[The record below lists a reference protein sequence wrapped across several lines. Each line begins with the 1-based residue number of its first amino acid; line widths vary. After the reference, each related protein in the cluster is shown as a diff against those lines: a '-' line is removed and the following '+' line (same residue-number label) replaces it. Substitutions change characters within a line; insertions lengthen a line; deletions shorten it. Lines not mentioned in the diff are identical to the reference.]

1 MSDQKLKNKLPT
13 IHQTRKVASSRLFEI
28 EALDLEFSNGEK
40 REYERLVSRG
50 VGAVLIVPILR
61 KEGQEDTV
69 LLIREYAAG
78 TERYEL
84 AFPKGKVEVGEETL
98 HAANREIME
107 EVGYQSGKLTLL
119 KALSLAPGYLGH
131 VTNIILA
138 EDLSERRE
146 EGDEPEEIEVVPWKL
161 SEIDQLIER
170 DDFAEGR
177 SVAAVYLLKQ
187 HLAKNP

>member
-1 MSDQKLKNKLPT
+1 MKNKLPT
-13 IHQTRKVASSRLFEI
+13 IHQIKKVASSRLFEI
-28 EALDLEFSNGEK
+28 EALNLEFSNGEK

-61 KEGQEDTV
+61 QEGEEDKV

-84 AFPKGKVEVGEETL
+84 AFPKGKVEVGEQIL
-98 HAANREIME
+98 DAANREIME
-107 EVGYQSGKLTLL
+107 EVGYESAKLTVL

-131 VTNIILA
+131 VTHIILA

-161 SEIDQLIER
+161 SEIDQLIAR
-170 DDFAEGR
+170 DEFAEGR
-177 SVAAVYLLKQ
+177 SVAAVYLTKQ
-187 HLAKNP
+187 YLNNQTL

>member
-1 MSDQKLKNKLPT
+1 MRNKLPT

-50 VGAVLIVPILR
+50 FGAVLIVPILR
-61 KEGQEDTV
+61 EEGEQDKI

-84 AFPKGKVEVGEETL
+84 AFPKGKVEVGEEIL
-98 HAANREIME
+98 DAANREIME
-107 EVGYQSGKLTLL
+107 EVGYESAKLTVL
-119 KALSLAPGYLGH
+119 KKISLAPGYLRH

-146 EGDEPEEIEVVPWKL
+146 QGDEPEIIEVVPWNL
-161 SEIDQLIER
+161 SEIDKLIER

-177 SVAAVYLLKQ
+177 SVAAVYLTKQ
-187 HLAKNP
+187 YFSNNQYKSQ